1 LGKSTEAVA
10 ILDAQQALKLWHSPL
25 LAGVQ
30 SDQPD
35 LSVRQMAVLLSV
47 YLEPPPHSVRHL
59 AASLAI
65 SKPAVT
71 RALDRLES
79 HEFVRRAT
87 DDRDR
92 RSIIVL
98 RTIKGSVYL
107 RELADHI
114 VRAFDEIAG
123 GGSEE

>member
-1 LGKSTEAVA
+1 MPIIDS
-10 ILDAQQALKLWHSPL
+10 QQALRLWQSPL
-25 LAGVQ
+25 RDGVR

-35 LSVRQMAVLLSV
+35 LSVRQMAVLLTV

-79 HEFVRRAT
+79 HEFVRRAS

-107 RELADHI
+107 RELANHI
-114 VRAFDEIAG
+114 VRAFDEVVG

>member
-1 LGKSTEAVA
+1 
-10 ILDAQQALKLWHSPL
+10 
-25 LAGVQ
+25 
-30 SDQPD
+30 
-35 LSVRQMAVLLSV
+35 
-47 YLEPPPHSVRHL
+47 L